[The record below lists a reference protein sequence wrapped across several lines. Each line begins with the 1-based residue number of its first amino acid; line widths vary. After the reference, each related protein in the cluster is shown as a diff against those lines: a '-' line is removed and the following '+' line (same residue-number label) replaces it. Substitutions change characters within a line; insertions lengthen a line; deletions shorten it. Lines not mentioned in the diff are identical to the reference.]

1 MKRIITASI
10 ALVFL
15 SCGFATAQKK
25 GEISIGGMIGVSGG
39 YSKTS
44 PVITV
49 TGKGTGTASSGKDL
63 TPAGDYTVNVD
74 TKSNEKTPSSTMVS
88 AGAEFGWFFADNWK
102 LGVNIQYALDSNPYE
117 KNNGKWLRQNTNLVF
132 AGPQL
137 AYYLK
142 ISDGFYYTPQI
153 AAYGLLGTA
162 KTEAQRIS
170 EIKDVFGY
178 GFELAPGAFEF
189 RPTSHFAFSV
199 SFLSLGY
206 THTKMKANGQYDH
219 DIKTDTI
226 TYDLAIQPSIGLR
239 YYF

>member
-1 MKRIITASI
+1 MKRIITACA
-10 ALVFL
+10 ALLVL

-25 GEISIGGMIGVSGG
+25 GEISIGGMIGISGG

-44 PVITV
+44 PVVTV
-49 TGKGTGTASSGKDL
+49 TGKGTGTNGKDL
-63 TPAGDYTVNVD
+63 TPAGDHTVNVD
-74 TKSNEKTPSSTMVS
+74 TKSKEKTPASTMVS

-153 AAYGLLGTA
+153 AALGLLGTT

>member
-1 MKRIITASI
+1 MKRIITACA
-10 ALVFL
+10 ALLVL

-44 PVITV
+44 PVVTV
-49 TGKGTGTASSGKDL
+49 TGKGTGTNGKDL
-63 TPAGDYTVNVD
+63 TPAGDHTVNVD
-74 TKSNEKTPSSTMVS
+74 TKSKEKTPSSTMVS

-142 ISDGFYYTPQI
+142 ISDGFYYTTQI
-153 AAYGLLGTA
+153 AAFGLLGTT

>member
-1 MKRIITASI
+1 MKRIITACA
-10 ALVFL
+10 ALLVL

-44 PVITV
+44 PVVTV
-49 TGKGTGTASSGKDL
+49 TGKGTGTNGKDL
-63 TPAGDYTVNVD
+63 TPAGDHTVNVD
-74 TKSNEKTPSSTMVS
+74 TKSKEKTPSSTMVS
-88 AGAEFGWFFADNWK
+88 AGAEFGWFFAYNWK

-137 AYYLK
+137 AYYLR
-142 ISDGFYYTPQI
+142 ICDGFFYTPQI
-153 AAYGLLGTA
+153 AAFGLLGTT

>member
-1 MKRIITASI
+1 MKRIII
-10 ALVFL
+10 ACAALLVL

-44 PVITV
+44 PVVTV
-49 TGKGTGTASSGKDL
+49 TGKGTGTNGKDL
-63 TPAGDYTVNVD
+63 TPAGDHTVNVD
-74 TKSNEKTPSSTMVS
+74 TKSKEKTPASTMVS

-137 AYYLK
+137 AYYLR
-142 ISDGFYYTPQI
+142 ICDGFFYTPQI
-153 AAYGLLGTA
+153 AAFGLLGTT
-162 KTEAQRIS
+162 KTEAQRS
-170 EIKDVFGY
+170 TEIKDVFGY

-219 DIKTDTI
+219 DIKTDSI
-226 TYDLAIQPSIGLR
+226 TYNLALQPSIGLR

>member
-1 MKRIITASI
+1 MKRIITACA
-10 ALVFL
+10 ALLVL

-44 PVITV
+44 PVVTV
-49 TGKGTGTASSGKDL
+49 TGKGTGTNGKDL
-63 TPAGDYTVNVD
+63 TPAGDHTVNVD
-74 TKSNEKTPSSTMVS
+74 TKSKEKTPASTMVS

-137 AYYLK
+137 AYYLR
-142 ISDGFYYTPQI
+142 ICDGFFYTPQI
-153 AAYGLLGTA
+153 AAFGLLGTT
-162 KTEAQRIS
+162 KTEAQRS
-170 EIKDVFGY
+170 TEIKDVFGY

>member
-1 MKRIITASI
+1 MKRIITACA
-10 ALVFL
+10 ALLVL

-44 PVITV
+44 PVVTV
-49 TGKGTGTASSGKDL
+49 TGKGTGTNGKDL
-63 TPAGDYTVNVD
+63 TPAGDHTVNVD
-74 TKSNEKTPSSTMVS
+74 TKSKEKTPSSTMVS

-153 AAYGLLGTA
+153 AALGLLGTT

>member
-1 MKRIITASI
+1 MKRIITACA
-10 ALVFL
+10 ALLVL

-44 PVITV
+44 PVVTV
-49 TGKGTGTASSGKDL
+49 TGKGTGTNGKDL
-63 TPAGDYTVNVD
+63 TPAGDHTVNVD
-74 TKSNEKTPSSTMVS
+74 TKSKEKTPASTMVS

-153 AAYGLLGTA
+153 AALGLLGTT

>member
-1 MKRIITASI
+1 MKRIITACA
-10 ALVFL
+10 ALLVL

-44 PVITV
+44 PVVTV
-49 TGKGTGTASSGKDL
+49 TGKGTGTNGKDL
-63 TPAGDYTVNVD
+63 TPAGDHTVNVD
-74 TKSNEKTPSSTMVS
+74 TKSKEKTPSSTMVS

-117 KNNGKWLRQNTNLVF
+117 KNNGKWLRQNTDLVF

-153 AAYGLLGTA
+153 AAFGLLGTT

>member
-1 MKRIITASI
+1 MKRIITACA
-10 ALVFL
+10 ALLVL

-44 PVITV
+44 PVVTV
-49 TGKGTGTASSGKDL
+49 TGKGTGTNGKDL
-63 TPAGDYTVNVD
+63 TPAGDHTVNVD
-74 TKSNEKTPSSTMVS
+74 TKSKEKTPASTMVS

-102 LGVNIQYALDSNPYE
+102 FGVNIQYALDSNPYE

-153 AAYGLLGTA
+153 AAFGLLGTT
-162 KTEAQRIS
+162 KTEAQRS
-170 EIKDVFGY
+170 TEIKDVFGY

>member
-1 MKRIITASI
+1 MKRIITACA
-10 ALVFL
+10 ALLVL

-44 PVITV
+44 PVVTV
-49 TGKGTGTASSGKDL
+49 TGKGTGTNCKDL
-63 TPAGDYTVNVD
+63 TPAGDHTVNVD
-74 TKSNEKTPSSTMVS
+74 TKSKEKTPSSTMVS

-142 ISDGFYYTPQI
+142 ISDGFYYTTQI
-153 AAYGLLGTA
+153 AAFGLLGTT

>member
-1 MKRIITASI
+1 MKRIITACA
-10 ALVFL
+10 ALLVL

-44 PVITV
+44 PVVTV
-49 TGKGTGTASSGKDL
+49 TGKGTGTNGKDL
-63 TPAGDYTVNVD
+63 TPAGDHTVNVD
-74 TKSNEKTPSSTMVS
+74 TKSKEKTPSSTMVS

-132 AGPQL
+132 AGPLL
-137 AYYLK
+137 AYYLR
-142 ISDGFYYTPQI
+142 ICDGFFYTPQI
-153 AAYGLLGTA
+153 AAFGLLGTT

>member
-1 MKRIITASI
+1 MKRIITACA
-10 ALVFL
+10 ALLVL

-25 GEISIGGMIGVSGG
+25 GEISIGGMIGISGG

-49 TGKGTGTASSGKDL
+49 TGKGTGTNGKDL
-63 TPAGDYTVNVD
+63 TPAGDHTVNVD
-74 TKSNEKTPSSTMVS
+74 TKSKEKTPSSTMVS
-88 AGAEFGWFFADNWK
+88 AGAEFGWFFADHWK

-132 AGPQL
+132 AGPLL
-137 AYYLK
+137 AYYLR
-142 ISDGFYYTPQI
+142 ICDGFFYTPQI
-153 AAYGLLGTA
+153 AAFGLLGTT

>member
-1 MKRIITASI
+1 MKRIITACA
-10 ALVFL
+10 ALLVL

-44 PVITV
+44 PVVTV
-49 TGKGTGTASSGKDL
+49 TGKGTGTNGKDL
-63 TPAGDYTVNVD
+63 PPAGDHTVNVD
-74 TKSNEKTPSSTMVS
+74 TKSKEKTPASTMVS

-153 AAYGLLGTA
+153 AAFGLLGTT

>member
-1 MKRIITASI
+1 MKRIITACA
-10 ALVFL
+10 ALLVL

-44 PVITV
+44 PVVTV
-49 TGKGTGTASSGKDL
+49 TGKGTGTNGKDL
-63 TPAGDYTVNVD
+63 TPAGDHTVNVD
-74 TKSNEKTPSSTMVS
+74 TKSKEKTPSSTMVS

-137 AYYLK
+137 AYYLR
-142 ISDGFYYTPQI
+142 ICDGFFYTPQI
-153 AAYGLLGTA
+153 AAFGLLGTT

>member
-1 MKRIITASI
+1 MKRIITACA
-10 ALVFL
+10 ALLVL

-25 GEISIGGMIGVSGG
+25 GEISIGGMIGISGG

-44 PVITV
+44 PVVTV
-49 TGKGTGTASSGKDL
+49 TGKGTGTNGKDL
-63 TPAGDYTVNVD
+63 TPAGDHTVNVD
-74 TKSNEKTPSSTMVS
+74 TKSKEKTPSSTMVS
-88 AGAEFGWFFADNWK
+88 AGAEFSWFFADNWK

-153 AAYGLLGTA
+153 AAFGLLGTT

>member
-1 MKRIITASI
+1 MKRIITACA
-10 ALVFL
+10 ALLVL
-15 SCGFATAQKK
+15 SCGFAKKKKK
-25 GEISIGGMIGVSGG
+25 GEISIGGMIGISGG

-74 TKSNEKTPSSTMVS
+74 TKSKEKTPSSTMVS

-102 LGVNIQYALDSNPYE
+102 FGVNIQYALDSNPYE

-142 ISDGFYYTPQI
+142 ISDGFFYTPQI
-153 AAYGLLGTA
+153 AAFGLLGTT
-162 KTEAQRIS
+162 KTEAQRS
-170 EIKDVFGY
+170 TEIKDVFGY

>member
-1 MKRIITASI
+1 MKRIITACA
-10 ALVFL
+10 ALLVL

-44 PVITV
+44 PVVTV
-49 TGKGTGTASSGKDL
+49 TGKGTGTNGKDL
-63 TPAGDYTVNVD
+63 TPAGDHTVNVD
-74 TKSNEKTPSSTMVS
+74 TKSKEKTPSSTMVS

-137 AYYLK
+137 AYYLR
-142 ISDGFYYTPQI
+142 ICDGFFYTPQI
-153 AAYGLLGTA
+153 AAFGLLGTT
-162 KTEAQRIS
+162 KTEAQRS
-170 EIKDVFGY
+170 TEIKDVFGY

>member
-1 MKRIITASI
+1 MKRIITACA
-10 ALVFL
+10 ALLVL

-44 PVITV
+44 PVVTV
-49 TGKGTGTASSGKDL
+49 TGKGTGTNGKDL
-63 TPAGDYTVNVD
+63 TPAGDHTVNVD
-74 TKSNEKTPSSTMVS
+74 TKSKEKTPASTMVS

-137 AYYLK
+137 AYYHK
-142 ISDGFYYTPQI
+142 ISYGFYYTPQI
-153 AAYGLLGTA
+153 AAFGLLGTT

>member
-1 MKRIITASI
+1 MKRIITACA
-10 ALVFL
+10 ALLVL

-44 PVITV
+44 PVVTV
-49 TGKGTGTASSGKDL
+49 TGKGTGTNGKDL
-63 TPAGDYTVNVD
+63 TPAGDHTVNVD
-74 TKSNEKTPSSTMVS
+74 TKSKEKTPSSTMVS

-102 LGVNIQYALDSNPYE
+102 LGVNIQYAFDSNPYE

-137 AYYLK
+137 AYYLR
-142 ISDGFYYTPQI
+142 ICDGFFYTPQI
-153 AAYGLLGTA
+153 AAFGLLGTT
-162 KTEAQRIS
+162 KTEAQRS
-170 EIKDVFGY
+170 TEIKDVFGY

-189 RPTSHFAFSV
+189 RPTSHFAFAV

-219 DIKTDTI
+219 DIKTDNI
-226 TYDLAIQPSIGLR
+226 TYNLALQPSIGLR

>member
-1 MKRIITASI
+1 MKRIITACA
-10 ALVFL
+10 ALLVL

-44 PVITV
+44 PVVTV
-49 TGKGTGTASSGKDL
+49 TGKGTGTNGKDL
-63 TPAGDYTVNVD
+63 PPAGDHTVNVD
-74 TKSNEKTPSSTMVS
+74 TKSKEKTPSSTMVS

-153 AAYGLLGTA
+153 AAFGLLGTT

>member
-1 MKRIITASI
+1 MKRIITACA
-10 ALVFL
+10 ALLVL

-25 GEISIGGMIGVSGG
+25 GEISIGGMIGISGG

-49 TGKGTGTASSGKDL
+49 TGKGTGTNGKDL
-63 TPAGDYTVNVD
+63 TPAGDHTVNVD
-74 TKSNEKTPSSTMVS
+74 TKSKEKTPSSTMVS

-132 AGPQL
+132 AGPLL
-137 AYYLK
+137 AYYLR
-142 ISDGFYYTPQI
+142 ICDGFFYTPQI
-153 AAYGLLGTA
+153 AAFGLLGTT

>member
-1 MKRIITASI
+1 MKRIITACA
-10 ALVFL
+10 ALLVL

-25 GEISIGGMIGVSGG
+25 GEISIGGMIGISGG

-44 PVITV
+44 PVVTV
-49 TGKGTGTASSGKDL
+49 TGKGTGTNGKDL

-74 TKSNEKTPSSTMVS
+74 TKSKEKTPSSTMVS

-153 AAYGLLGTA
+153 AAFGLLGTT
-162 KTEAQRIS
+162 KQDRS
-170 EIKDVFGY
+170 PKD
-178 GFELAPGAFEF
+178 L
-189 RPTSHFAFSV
+189 
-199 SFLSLGY
+199 
-206 THTKMKANGQYDH
+206 
-219 DIKTDTI
+219 
-226 TYDLAIQPSIGLR
+226 
-239 YYF
+239 